1 MILEYKQRNWNLQR
15 LRLQNKKKR
24 YEKEKR
30 MKMQKQGY
38 IFDLILKKKEEK
50 NGDIVT
56 YYDKI
61 LSSLLY
67 QFFKQI
73 WDINLRKKIW
83 LIKNNYF
90 SYKQII
96 RLRWKVRKF
105 EDILNIDWLAN
116 LSDRSFIKDVL
127 AYKKKKTVSS

>member
-1 MILEYKQRNWNLQR
+1 
-15 LRLQNKKKR
+15 
-24 YEKEKR
+24 

-73 WDINLRKKIW
+73 
-83 LIKNNYF
+83 
-90 SYKQII
+90 
-96 RLRWKVRKF
+96 
-105 EDILNIDWLAN
+105 
-116 LSDRSFIKDVL
+116 
-127 AYKKKKTVSS
+127 